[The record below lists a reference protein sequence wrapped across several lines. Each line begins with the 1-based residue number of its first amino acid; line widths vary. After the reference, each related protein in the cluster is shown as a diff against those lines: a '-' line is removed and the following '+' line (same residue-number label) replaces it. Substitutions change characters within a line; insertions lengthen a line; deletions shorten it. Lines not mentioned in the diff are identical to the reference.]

1 MATTEGKVMTDQ
13 AEMQSPE
20 DRLEALLEAEDP
32 VTEEE
37 REEPQDEEQK
47 DTEVETDEEDSK
59 EEPAEPVT
67 IKLKRGDE
75 EVEVDIEEAK
85 NLAQM
90 GYDYTKKTQEV
101 AEQRKAVEMHAQAL
115 KAQEQAFNQIVESQ
129 QAFIKDIAKL
139 ESLNDQIAQFESV
152 DWNALSDNDPVQAQ
166 KLFIQYQNLNTKRTQ
181 MGQELQQKH
190 SQLQQQR
197 TQQEQIRLEQARS
210 ELLKTFP
217 DWNADRAREL
227 RETAKEYGFSEDEL
241 SAVTDPRQVKILA
254 DAAAYRKLQAQK
266 ANVTQK
272 VAGKPAVVKPGAKD
286 TNAAARSKAS
296 EMRQNLKKSGRYED
310 AAALIERML

>member
-1 MATTEGKVMTDQ
+1 MTDQ

-20 DRLEALLEAEDP
+20 DRLTALLETEDP

-37 REEPQDEEQK
+37 RDEPEQE
-47 DTEVETDEEDSK
+47 DTEAEAEEEDSQ
-59 EEPAEPVT
+59 EETAEPVKL
-67 IKLKRGDE
+67 KLKRGDE

-101 AEQRKAVEMHAQAL
+101 AEQRKAIEMHAQAL
-115 KAQEQAFNQIVESQ
+115 KAQEQTFNQMVESQ

-139 ESLNDQIAQFESV
+139 ESINDQIAQFESV

-181 MGQELQQKH
+181 MGQEIQQKH
-190 SQLQQQR
+190 NQLQQQR
-197 TQQEQIRLEQARS
+197 NQNNALRLEQERA
-210 ELLKTFP
+210 ELLKAFP
-217 DWNADRAREL
+217 DWNQERASEL
-227 RETAKEYGFSEDEL
+227 RDTAKQYGFNDEEV
-241 SAVTDPRQVKILA
+241 SGISDTRMVKVLA
-254 DAAAYRKLQAQK
+254 DAAAYRKLQSQK
-266 ANVTQK
+266 ANVTKK
-272 VAGKPAVVKPGAKD
+272 VADKPAVVKPGAKD
-286 TNAAARSKAS
+286 TNAVARSKHS

-310 AAALIERML
+310 AAALIERMI